1 MPGNDRQ
8 RGFGQIPVN
17 HVQIR
22 PADTAGLDGDLHLV
36 LPGNRNRQLPQ
47 LQRLPGVVEHHG
59 LHAAVAETVCALSI
73 ARATRVVRT
82 FYLRVIA

>member
-1 MPGNDRQ
+1 MCVIGS
-8 RGFGQIPVN
+8 
-17 HVQIR
+17 
-22 PADTAGLDGDLHLV
+22 ADAAGLQGNLDLF
-36 LPGNRNRQLPQ
+36 PPWTWNWQL
-47 LQRLPGVVEHHG
+47 LQAQRFAGTPEHHG